1 MSSSSK
7 NDTNSISAS
16 NARQSAIANTAKS
29 RSTTG
34 ATANTPT
41 SASNKSSSSSSD
53 GTGSSGISNVSG
65 GAVQSGK
72 GYVYTLV
79 MLISYI
85 TQRTVSISWRCSEA
99 ITLSLRMLRNR
110 VECLSSA
117 ARECVAV
124 WFRDGGHAWSSL
136 LTCCMYMLVLYC
148 IV

>member
-7 NDTNSISAS
+7 NDDTNSISAS
-16 NARQSAIANTAKS
+16 NARQSAIANTAKR
-29 RSTTG
+29 RSTTAA
-34 ATANTPT
+34 ATANTST

-85 TQRTVSISWRCSEA
+85 TQRTVSISWCCSEA
-99 ITLSLRMLRNR
+99 ITLSLRMLRHR

-124 WFRDGGHAWSSL
+124 
-136 LTCCMYMLVLYC
+136 
-148 IV
+148 